1 MSETAADPVRRKR
14 VPTVNAHVRP
24 AQVGQGRRIDV
35 IGRLRRWTPAVLL
48 GASLV
53 GVPVAHAGVGFN
65 RIDVAVPA
73 APDSVA
79 LGDFDGVRGKDIAVA
94 LSGRA
99 ASA

>member
-1 MSETAADPVRRKR
+1 M
-14 VPTVNAHVRP
+14 
-24 AQVGQGRRIDV
+24 
-35 IGRLRRWTPAVLL
+35 LL

-53 GVPVAHAGVGFN
+53 GVPVAHGDVGFN

-94 LSGRA
+94 LVGPGSVGVMLNNGDGTFGA
-99 ASA
+99 LKQYTAGPGAPGT